1 MSDSEDIES
10 LVSGE
15 EVEDTESTGA
25 VPIPALN
32 IDAPALG
39 DGSTADKDGGEG
51 DTVDEEEE
59 EEEEEEDE
67 AMIRLENDVD
77 QDYLL
82 EFHPE
87 VAQANFSE
95 ILAQAVVVRAKNG
108 DVVDPLH
115 KTLPVLSRYERARVL
130 GLRSKQLNNGADPF
144 VEVPA
149 DMIDGYAIAQEELK
163 QKKVPFIIR
172 RPLPNGASEYWRVSD
187 LELID
192 Y

>member
-10 LVSGE
+10 LVSSE
-15 EVEDTESTGA
+15 EVEDTASTGA
-25 VPIPALN
+25 EPIPELN

-39 DGSTADKDGGEG
+39 DGSSADKDSGEG
-51 DTVDEEEE
+51 DIAD
-59 EEEEEEDE
+59 EEEEEDE

>member
-1 MSDSEDIES
+1 MSSDNEDIES
-10 LVSGE
+10 LVSS
-15 EVEDTESTGA
+15 EDAADGASTGSEPMPPMA
-25 VPIPALN
+25 IES
-32 IDAPALG
+32 DG
-39 DGSTADKDGGEG
+39 DDD
-51 DTVDEEEE
+51 DDDDDEV
-59 EEEEEEDE
+59 
-67 AMIRLENDVD
+67 MIRLENDVD
-77 QDYLL
+77 RDYLL

-87 VAQANFSE
+87 VQQANFSE
-95 ILAQAVVVRAKNG
+95 IQAQAVVVRAKNG
-108 DVVDPLH
+108 DVIDPLH

-144 VEVPA
+144 VKVPD
-149 DMIDGYAIAQEELK
+149 DMIDGYAIALEELK